1 MNDSEFF
8 IDYNNVNISYNDI
21 DILRNVDFKLAKGE
35 IVYLIGRVGCG
46 KSTLL
51 KSFYAEAQ
59 ITDGSARVLDYDLKV
74 IKEKQIP
81 YLRRKLGI
89 VFQDFKLLTD
99 RSVNANLEFVLR
111 ATDMTDKSAIEHRIQ
126 EVLDF
131 VGMSNKGYKM
141 PHELSGGEQQRV
153 VMARAMLNSP
163 QLLLADEPTGNL
175 DSHTGLEIMQLI
187 QKVLQSG
194 TSVVMATHNMRWI
207 TMFPGR
213 VIHCVDGKL
222 SEIPSSQ
229 LQNLTLD
236 DFYKLYDY

>member
-1 MNDSEFF
+1 MQTADSNLF
-8 IDYNNVNISYNDI
+8 IDFNGVNISYNDI
-21 DILRNVDFKLAKGE
+21 DVLRNVNFKLNKGE

-59 ITDGSARVLDYDLKV
+59 ISDGEARVLDFDLKK
-74 IKEKQIP
+74 IQEKQVP

-111 ATDMTDKSAIEHRIQ
+111 ATDMKDAGCINKRIK

-141 PHELSGGEQQRV
+141 PHELSGGEQQRIV
-153 VMARAMLNSP
+153 IARALLNNP
-163 QLLLADEPTGNL
+163 QVILADEPTGNL
-175 DSHTGLEIMQLI
+175 DSHTGKAIMELI
-187 QKVLQSG
+187 YQVVQSG
-194 TSVVMATHNMRWI
+194 TSVIMATHNMRWI
-207 TMFPGR
+207 SMFPGR
-213 VIHCVDGKL
+213 VIHCVEGNL
-222 SEIPSSQ
+222 SEIPASQ
-229 LQNLTLD
+229 LENFTLD
-236 DFYKLYDY
+236 DFYNL